1 MIYKIFRFVLIFNQ
15 TIKITC
21 GFKICDKMMTQI
33 MLQNTLK
40 NIDIEKYFDFKMVQ
54 FFYKIFY

>member
-1 MIYKIFRFVLIFNQ
+1 MW
-15 TIKITC
+15 
-21 GFKICDKMMTQI
+21 
-33 MLQNTLK
+33 QNDDTDYVTKYIK